1 MSGDTAAG
9 VTGPVRASPDDVRAR
24 QWRDRVVGPSD
35 ATDRARVQRIGARF
49 IGCGLITFTV
59 GLSPVIAA
67 RSELTD
73 PWWPPLSAALVVGPA
88 LLVIGATYRQTLRH
102 QTVLAALSSLGFL
115 LAIGLWFVAWN
126 GDVTPGQSWWSVWL
140 VQFPGVPG
148 LVFGMAGRYLP
159 AIGHIVAATFLA
171 QTANQIGIAGHL
183 RPELY
188 LGSLVTIALT
198 CVFLA
203 VAVVTV
209 RTAGLLDETR
219 SAAMDA
225 AATSAASAAKESE
238 RARFAALIHDKVIAI
253 LLAIEVGRP
262 RRGLGAEA
270 VTALDELDRRD
281 DEPPEASM
289 GVDEFV
295 QRVRTAIAATADDVE
310 RELSINRSASGRY
323 PGEVVSGMIEA
334 MCEAIRNASRHA
346 GAGASCLVVGDFRAD
361 QVTVAIVDDGEGF
374 DPDRVRP
381 ERLGVAVG
389 IRGRMTGLAGGD
401 VEVRSEPGRGTVV
414 VLRWVRDVGT

>member
-1 MSGDTAAG
+1 MSGVAT
-9 VTGPVRASPDDVRAR
+9 TGAFGRASATPDDARAHP
-24 QWRDRVVGPSD
+24 WRNRIVGPSD
-35 ATDRARVQRIGARF
+35 TTDRARVQRIGARF
-49 IGCGLITFTV
+49 VGCGLITFTV

-67 RSELTD
+67 RAELTD

-88 LLVIGATYRQTLRH
+88 LLVIAATYRPTLRY
-102 QTVLAALSSLGFL
+102 QTALAALSSIGFL
-115 LAIGLWFVAWN
+115 LATALWFVAWD
-126 GDVTPGQSWWSVWL
+126 GDVAPGHSWWSVWL

-148 LVFGMAGRYLP
+148 LVFGMAGRYLL
-159 AIGHIVAATFLA
+159 AIGHIVVATFLA
-171 QTANQIGIAGHL
+171 QTANQLGVYGHL

-225 AATSAASAAKESE
+225 AATSAASTAKEAE

-253 LLAIEVGRP
+253 LLAVDVGRP
-262 RRGLGAEA
+262 RPGLGSQAA
-270 VTALDELDRRD
+270 TALDELDRRD
-281 DEPPEASM
+281 DEPPEATT
-289 GVDEFV
+289 GVDEFA
-295 QRVRTAIAATADDVE
+295 QRVRTAIAATDDDVE
-310 RELSINRSASGRY
+310 RELSIDRSASGRY
-323 PGEVVSGMIEA
+323 PGEAVSAMIEA
-334 MCEAIRNASRHA
+334 MCEAIRNVRRHA
-346 GAGASCLVVGDFRAD
+346 GTGASCLVVGDFRAD
-361 QVTVAIVDDGEGF
+361 RVTLAVVDDGQGF
-374 DPDRVRP
+374 DPDRVPP
-381 ERLGVAVG
+381 ERLGLAVG

-414 VLRWVRDVGT
+414 IVKWVRDGGS